1 MKVAVVGGGAVG
13 LSSAWALAEAGAD
26 VTVLERD
33 RCGHGCTFGN
43 TGWICPAL
51 SAPLPAPGVML
62 TALKGMWRPSSP
74 ILIRP
79 FFGASF
85 LRWSWAFWRACSPS
99 RYQAGLEATLALGA
113 RSVDLFRELQ
123 AAGVEFELY
132 ERGMLVAA
140 LTRAGLDEYDEM
152 LGGARAAGYEGE
164 IHLLGGDEIRRLDP
178 AVSTAVVGGLHA
190 PAERYVRPESF
201 ARGLAD
207 ALRARGAE
215 VREGVGVEGMTR
227 RDGRWHLAT
236 GDEAVVADAV
246 VVAAGAWSGRLLAG
260 IVHVPMEA
268 AKGYSVTARGDGT
281 LPAHALYLAEA
292 KVGCSSFGDSLRI
305 AGIFDLTGIDSTLR
319 RRRLANIVRSSTPYL
334 RDWRPTDVEL
344 EWAGL
349 RPYPPDGLPIVGAVP
364 GQDGLF
370 LATGHGRMGITLA
383 PATGKAVAALVTE
396 GTLADELRPF
406 GVDRFTRASVRAA
419 A

>member
-1 MKVAVVGGGAVG
+1 VGA
-13 LSSAWALAEAGAD
+13 AEAEAD

-79 FFGASF
+79 FVGASF
-85 LRWSWAFWRACSPS
+85 LRWSWGFWRACTPA

-113 RSVDLFRELQ
+113 RAVPLFRELRE
-123 AAGVEFELY
+123 AGVEFELY

-140 LTRAGLDEYDEM
+140 LTRQGLDEYEEM
-152 LGGARAAGYEGE
+152 LGAAQTAGYDGE
-164 IHLLGGDEIRRLDP
+164 VHPLDGDGVRELDS
-178 AVSTAVVGGLHA
+178 AVSDAVVGGLHA

-201 ARGLAD
+201 ARGLAV

-215 VREGVGVEGMTR
+215 VREGVSVDSLNR
-227 RDGRWHLAT
+227 RNGRWHVAT
-236 GDEAVVADAV
+236 ADGTVTTDAV

-260 IVHVPMEA
+260 IVDVPLEA
-268 AKGYSVTARGDGT
+268 AKGYSVTARGEGT
-281 LPAHALYLAEA
+281 VPRHALYLAEA
-292 KVGCSSFGDSLRI
+292 KVGCSTFGDSLRI
-305 AGIFDLTGIDSTLR
+305 AGIFDLTGIDSALR
-319 RRRLANIVRSSTPYL
+319 RRRLANIVSGSTPYL

-349 RPYPPDGLPIVGAVP
+349 RPYPPDGLPIVGPVP

-383 PATGKAVAALVTE
+383 PATGRAVATLVTE
-396 GTLADELRPF
+396 GRLADELRPF
-406 GVDRFTRASVRAA
+406 GVERFGRASARAA